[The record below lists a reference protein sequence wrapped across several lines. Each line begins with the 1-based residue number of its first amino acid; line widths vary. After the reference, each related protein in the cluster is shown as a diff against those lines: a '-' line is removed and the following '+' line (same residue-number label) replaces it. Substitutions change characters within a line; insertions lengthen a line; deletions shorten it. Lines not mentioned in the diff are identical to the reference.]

1 MIAGKKAPE
10 RTKGPGVNG
19 GSREARK
26 VAAAVLEVLAGSR
39 TPLDAAK
46 ALGVSAP
53 RYYVLE
59 SRALE
64 GMVAACEPRSKGR
77 TRTAEM
83 ELAALRK
90 EHERV
95 QRECARAQALVRASQ
110 RAVGLSTPKPEK
122 KSGEKG
128 KRRRKPVVRA
138 LRAADRLQSE
148 APDQDGPGPD
158 QTGPE

>member
-1 MIAGKKAPE
+1 MIAGKKPAP
-10 RTKGPGVNG
+10 RPKGPGVNG

-26 VAAAVLEVLAGSR
+26 VVAAVLEVLAGSR

-59 SRALE
+59 SRALA
-64 GMVAACEPRSKGR
+64 GMVTACEPRAKGR
-77 TRTAEM
+77 TRTPEM
-83 ELAALRK
+83 DLAALRK

-95 QRECARAQALVRASQ
+95 KRECARAQALVRASQ

-122 KSGEKG
+122 KSGERG

-138 LRAADRLQSE
+138 LKVVDRLQSE
-148 APDQDGPGPD
+148 PPDQA
-158 QTGPE
+158 GPE

>member
-26 VAAAVLEVLAGSR
+26 VAAAVMEVLAGSR

-59 SRALE
+59 ARALE

-77 TRTAEM
+77 TRTPEM

-90 EHERV
+90 EHERL
-95 QRECARAQALVRASQ
+95 QRECARAQALARASQ
-110 RAVGLSTPKPEK
+110 RAVGLSMPKPEK

-138 LRAADRLQSE
+138 LKVVDRLKSE
-148 APDQDGPGPD
+148 TPDQAS
-158 QTGPE
+158 PE